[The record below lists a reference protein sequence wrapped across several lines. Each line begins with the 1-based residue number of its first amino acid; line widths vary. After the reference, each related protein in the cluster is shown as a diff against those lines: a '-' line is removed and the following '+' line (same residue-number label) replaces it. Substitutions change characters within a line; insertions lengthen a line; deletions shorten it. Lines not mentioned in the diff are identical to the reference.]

1 MVRPE
6 IILYKISANNRT
18 YMCTPTEVGIF
29 PAVPGLWASSGRAHG
44 SGGPNNTWST
54 DTKSFTG
61 INILNS
67 SSYGPKKKQNMF
79 GAPHLCVE

>member
-1 MVRPE
+1 MHTNG
-6 IILYKISANNRT
+6 SWA
-18 YMCTPTEVGIF
+18 F

-54 DTKSFTG
+54 DTKWFTV

-67 SSYGPKKKQNMF
+67 SSYGPKKKKNMF